1 MSKTLIIAEKPSVAR
16 EIAPLVNATGRRDGY
31 IEGPTHL
38 VSWAVGHLV
47 GIAEPEDQHEVWKG
61 KWTLDQLPIIPPKFK
76 LAVLAEGRKQFA
88 VLNRLLN
95 LDDVDTV
102 INATDAGREGE
113 LIFRRIYLMAEC
125 SKPVKRFW
133 ASDMT
138 EEGLKKSLNKL
149 LPDSN
154 KRNLGLAS
162 FARAEADWLIGMNF
176 SRIFTIKANSLVSVG
191 RVQTPVL
198 KLLAD
203 RRRDVEHF
211 VPQNY
216 WTVEGSFGK
225 PNAPAD
231 EQEPPFAA
239 TWHRPPDLDET
250 RISKEEQANRIAS
263 ECEGKDGVVESTT
276 SRKGTT
282 KPPLPFDLTTLQ
294 REANTRFGYS
304 AKDTLTIAQAL
315 YEQKKLLT
323 YPRTDS
329 RHLTKELFAEI
340 LNYFRAI
347 YHLYPDET
355 VPAVERV
362 REGKKFPCVD
372 DKKVTDHHAI
382 IPTANKADLDRLSG
396 EERNIYD
403 MVCRRFIAAFSME
416 ATFSASTVHIV
427 VEDHTFIAKG
437 KVFKDRGWLQ
447 VEPWRAAE
455 DNPLPALRKGS
466 KVSTEAVNAVRR
478 QTKAPA
484 HFTDASLLAAME
496 TAGKFVEDD
505 ELRNAMK
512 ERGLGTP
519 ATRAQIIETLLSRGY
534 VNKDGKKLIC
544 SDRGLEVADIVSA
557 LLPEVSSPEMTG
569 QWEKK
574 LKDIEAAQYTYPD
587 FMREIR
593 TMVSRGVGHIKG
605 RNVTSLIVATKAR
618 SLPVREPD
626 GNCPLCGGEIME
638 REKGY
643 SCSRWK
649 REDGGCLFVIWKSMF
664 GRELPEEIVR
674 ELLATGRT
682 AQPLDFVSKAGKP
695 YSARLVLEEGQV
707 KPEFVNDRPY
717 GQQTANYREESDA
730 APLQN
735 PEQAL
740 DGEGAETGRQAD
752 DPLPQPEAPTVTPED
767 GLPEEDTAPSQDKE
781 M

>member
-31 IEGPTHL
+31 MEGPTHL

-47 GIAEPEDQHEVWKG
+47 GIAEPEDQHEAWKG
-61 KWTLDQLPIIPPKFK
+61 KWSLEQLPIIPPKFK
-76 LAVLAEGRKQFA
+76 LAVLNEGRKQFA

-95 LDDVDTV
+95 LDEVDTV

-133 ASDMT
+133 ANDMT
-138 EEGLKKSLNKL
+138 EEGLKKSLAKL

-198 KLLAD
+198 KLMAD
-203 RRRDVEHF
+203 RRREIEHF

-225 PNAPAD
+225 GAAPAD
-231 EQEPPFAA
+231 EQPEPPFAA
-239 TWHRPPDLDET
+239 TWHQPPELSET
-250 RISKEEQANRIAS
+250 RINKEEQANHIVH
-263 ECEGKDGVVESTT
+263 ECEGKDGVVDSTT
-276 SRKGTT
+276 SRKGST

-355 VPAVERV
+355 VPAVSRI
-362 REGKKFPCVD
+362 RDGKKFPCVD

-382 IPTANKADLDRLSG
+382 IPTANKADLDRLSA

-403 MVCRRFIAAFSME
+403 MVCRRFIAAFSAE
-416 ATFSASTVHIV
+416 ATFSSSTVHIV
-427 VEDHTFIAKG
+427 VEGHTFIAKG
-437 KVFKDRGWLQ
+437 KVFKDRGWLL

-455 DNPLPALRKGS
+455 DNPLPSLRKGS
-466 KVSTEAVNAVRR
+466 KVATEAVNAVRR

-496 TAGKFVEDD
+496 TAGKFVEDE

-519 ATRAQIIETLLSRGY
+519 ATRAQIIETLLSRHY
-534 VNKDGKKLIC
+534 VDKDGKKLIC
-544 SDRGLEVADIVSA
+544 SERGLEVADIVSA
-557 LLPEVSSPEMTG
+557 LLPEVASPEMTG
-569 QWEKK
+569 LWEKK

-593 TMVSRGVGHIKG
+593 TMVSRGIGHIKG
-605 RNVTSLIVATKAR
+605 RSVASIIVAAKAR
-618 SLPVREPD
+618 SMPAREPD
-626 GNCPLCGGEIME
+626 GKCPLCGGEIVE
-638 REKGY
+638 REKGF

-649 REDGGCLFVIWKSMF
+649 REDGGCLFVIWKTMF
-664 GRELPEEIVR
+664 GRELPPEMIR
-674 ELLATGRT
+674 ELLETGRT
-682 AQPLDFVSKAGKP
+682 AEPLDFVSRAGKP
-695 YSARLVLEEGQV
+695 YTARLVLDEGQV
-707 KPEFVNDRPY
+707 KPEFVNDRTPRPQAPEHDHQASS
-717 GQQTANYREESDA
+717 GHGDEIHDASPPHRNADLPLEEARFDHNDFSAMQEQSEESDT
-730 APLQN
+730 P
-735 PEQAL
+735 PVRSE
-740 DGEGAETGRQAD
+740 EG
-752 DPLPQPEAPTVTPED
+752 
-767 GLPEEDTAPSQDKE
+767 
-781 M
+781 